1 MKTVKS
7 SSAGDFQ
14 LLSSFEEIRG
24 TLADAKFEQR
34 RQKPLAYWV
43 LPTDR
48 RLPLAFLGLSLD
60 DILNK
65 SYEDLAATAGIGQKK
80 ISTLVKLLH
89 RAAQEKQPDSP
100 YGLDTLAHKEIQA
113 WSDAAEPEEFDADTV
128 SEAHWTLWRE
138 TVRRHDM
145 GRVKFGRIA
154 PTLEALPT
162 VIWNTPL
169 EEYLD
174 CTLEQLR
181 SKKTHGEKRVRVVLE
196 VFFIVHRMLGGSQ
209 PQSHLRFCLQPKFIE
224 PIDAWLSQ
232 ALAQTD
238 EPSTQEIRDHLVL
251 PLLAQVEIDAGA
263 DVRELAEGR
272 LGVGHGRE
280 SVRSQSRRLG
290 VTRARVYQLL
300 EEASKVMEVRW
311 PEGRARLNELLLRF
325 WPEVVED
332 EGVEGHL
339 LYAARDLF
347 YPTKVDYVDEF
358 AEREAA
364 FA

>member
-1 MKTVKS
+1 MKTAKT

-14 LLSSFEEIRG
+14 LLSSFEEIRT
-24 TLADAKFEQR
+24 TLAEAKYDQR

-48 RLPLAFLGLSLD
+48 RLPLAFLGITLD
-60 DILNK
+60 DILSK
-65 SYEDLAATAGIGQKK
+65 SYEELAATAGIGQKK

-100 YGLDTLAHKEIQA
+100 YGLDTLAHDELQA
-113 WSDAAEPEEFDADTV
+113 WSDAAQPEEFDADTV
-128 SEAHWTLWRE
+128 SEAHWALWRE

-145 GRVKFGRIA
+145 GRVTFGRIA
-154 PTLEALPT
+154 PTLQALTT

-169 EEYLD
+169 AEYLD
-174 CTLEQLR
+174 CTLDQLH

-209 PQSHLRFCLQPKFIE
+209 PQNHLRFCLQPKFIE
-224 PIDAWLSQ
+224 PIDTWLSE
-232 ALAQTD
+232 ALAHTE
-238 EPSTQEIRDHLVL
+238 EPSTQDIHDQLVI
-251 PLLAQVEIDAGA
+251 PLLDQIENDAGL
-263 DVRELAEGR
+263 DVRLLAEGR
-272 LGVGHGRE
+272 LGVGQGRE

-300 EEASKVMEVRW
+300 EESSKVLEVRW
-311 PEGRARLNELLLRF
+311 PEGRTHMNELLLRF
-325 WPEVVED
+325 WPETVEEETA
-332 EGVEGHL
+332 EGYL

-347 YPTKVDYVDEF
+347 CPTKGDYSDE
-358 AEREAA
+358 AIEREVSYA
-364 FA
+364 